1 MRTTSIFITF
11 VKWFHKDKAARV
23 TTASQVASALRQL
36 RLATPLLILGRSSR
50 HKVITNCPGEILL
63 AKR

>member
-36 RLATPLLILGRSSR
+36 RLATPLLIW
-50 HKVITNCPGEILL
+50 GEVRG
-63 AKR
+63 AK

>member
-50 HKVITNCPGEILL
+50 RKVITNCPGEILL